1 VIDSINQ
8 HTVHSASIEDRQQL
22 ANLVHFGALV
32 HRHLD
37 WRTPLDWI
45 GHQPFLC
52 ASYMG
57 TLSAALACPPD
68 PPGVAWIRL
77 FAVSAGQSSDPL
89 WQDLWA
95 AALGQLRKRNGSVH
109 VAAIPLQNWFSHLLA
124 ASSFTT
130 NHSVIVLTWDDHHL
144 PKASPNSSLALRPM
158 VLDDIPAVEKIDMAA
173 FGGVWQNSQAC
184 LEIAFRQS
192 ALATIADLDGAL
204 VGYQI
209 STVTQMGGHLARL
222 AVLPGYQGRGIGYAL
237 VYDTLTQFE
246 RRGGRSVTV
255 NTQNINTISLNL
267 YQKAGFRLT
276 GEEYPVYEFFT

>member
-1 VIDSINQ
+1 MIARINQ
-8 HTVHSASIEDRQQL
+8 HTVHSASVEDRQQL
-22 ANLVHFGALV
+22 ANLVHFGALI

-45 GHQPFLC
+45 GQQPFLC

-57 TLSAALACPPD
+57 NLLAALACPPD

-89 WQDLWA
+89 WHDLWT
-95 AALGQLRKRNGSVH
+95 AALVQLRKINGSVH

-130 NHSVIVLTWDDHHL
+130 DHSVVVLTWDDHQL
-144 PKASPNSSLALRPM
+144 PQAYSNSSLTLRPM
-158 VLDDIPAVEKIDMAA
+158 VLDDIPAVEKIDIAA

-192 ALATIADLDGAL
+192 ALATVADLDGSL

-209 STVTQMGGHLARL
+209 STATQMGGHLARL
-222 AVLPGYQGRGIGYAL
+222 AVLPEFQGQGIGYAL

-255 NTQNINTISLNL
+255 NTQNINTTSLKL

-276 GEEYPVYEFFT
+276 GEEYPVYEFFS